1 MTELETECIDAMN
14 QAYIAIYPCCQA
26 TKDCNETLINETAV
40 HLGGFRSQ
48 LEAVGNI
55 TSLFNT
61 TFWII
66 EAKIGVLDDN
76 CGNLPASGITTESP
90 FSISNTI
97 SEGTNAKTT
106 EKDSAPTTAM
116 ENVTTEKTEKPTTS
130 EGASTNVPEENTT
143 VGGTTYTCCPEY
155 QDNHDCQALCELNN
169 QVSDLEAQIAA
180 ILAALNGKKLRMR
193 QARSAIDLDLEGS
206 LLDALKEAFVL
217 TENCVDFNICNGTHA
232 VQTSREL
239 RNIGEFFITNGLTNL
254 SESFSE
260 NILNLFRKI
269 EETVQ
274 RNMENKT
281 VLECP
286 HWIQTLNLDDALLG
300 SLCTIFS
307 DSFSRES
314 RYRRET
320 RTDCT
325 NEYIDVVEELLATT
339 KNYLESKENDTA
351 ALKPKD
357 IYIKIAQLHTC
368 ADLDHVNAAHAAK
381 LNTLQELF
389 RQLHN

>member
-1 MTELETECIDAMN
+1 MTELETECIEAMN

-48 LEAVGNI
+48 LESVGNI

-66 EAKIGVLDDN
+66 EAKIGDLDDN
-76 CGNLPASGITTESP
+76 CGNLPASGITTE
-90 FSISNTI
+90 
-97 SEGTNAKTT
+97 TT
-106 EKDSAPTTAM
+106 EKH
-116 ENVTTEKTEKPTTS
+116 TTS
-130 EGASTNVPEENTT
+130 DGASTNAAETNTT
-143 VGGTTYTCCPEY
+143 VGGTAYVCCPEY

-180 ILAALNGKKLRMR
+180 ILAALMGKKLRMR

-206 LLDALKEAFVL
+206 FLDALKEAFVL
-217 TENCVDFNICNGTHA
+217 TENCVDFDICNGTHA

-325 NEYIDVVEELLATT
+325 NEYIDVVEELLTTT
-339 KNYLESKENDTA
+339 KNYLNSKKNDTA

-357 IYIKIAQLHTC
+357 IYIKIVQLHTC

-381 LNTLQELF
+381 LNKLQELF